1 MQEVKIDLAHCVAR
15 KDHNARVALEFARG
29 TKWSEYLAFTAKGL
43 AKFRE
48 PTEEFLRRFHKIIK
62 TPLERVSL
70 QLLRDTRSD
79 YLPEDGVT
87 TILLEIYD
95 MTATAGTGDLATMSL
110 ADLTAHYNKLSIATG
125 GTGVKSFKDKA
136 TALKRI
142 DSFKVDVAKPTADQA
157 AHKEEAGDKALKR
170 LASVVTKTK
179 KAVVAAVAADKAAVA
194 AKKAVPAKKKSAAA
208 EKMAAEKAAK
218 KAAPKKSGAKG
229 QGIGAFCMELIVKG
243 KSNED
248 VLEQVR
254 KKFPDAST
262 SASSVA
268 WYRNKLKS
276 EGKL

>member
-1 MQEVKIDLAHCVAR
+1 MPEVKIDMAHCVAR
-15 KDHNARVALEFARG
+15 KDHNARIALEFVRG
-29 TKWSEYLAFTAKGL
+29 TKWSEFLAFTAKGL

-48 PTEEFLRRFHKIIK
+48 PTDEFLRRFDKIIE

-70 QLLRDTRSD
+70 QLLRDSRSD

-87 TILLEIYD
+87 SILLEIYH
-95 MTATAGTGDLATMSL
+95 MTATAGSGDLATMSL

-142 DSFKVDVAKPTADQA
+142 DSFNIEVAKPTDEQA
-157 AHKEEAGDKALKR
+157 ARKEEAGAKALKR
-170 LASVVTKTK
+170 LAATVT
-179 KAVVAAVAADKAAVA
+179 DKP
-194 AKKAVPAKKKSAAA
+194 AKKAKATAAPKPAAKTAPAKKKSAAA

-218 KAAPKKSGAKG
+218 KAAPKKPGAKG
-229 QGIGAFCMELIVKG
+229 QGIGAFCMELILKG

-248 VLEQVR
+248 VLESVR

-276 EGKL
+276 EGQL

>member
-1 MQEVKIDLAHCVAR
+1 MPEVKIDLAHCVAR
-15 KDHNARVALEFARG
+15 KDHNARVALEFVRG
-29 TKWSEYLAFTAKGL
+29 TKWSEFLAFTAKGL

-48 PTEEFLRRFHKIIK
+48 PTDEFLRRFDKIIE

-70 QLLRDTRSD
+70 QLLRDSRSD

-87 TILLEIYD
+87 SILLEIYH
-95 MTATAGTGDLATMSL
+95 MTATAGTGDLTTMSL
-110 ADLTAHYNKLSIATG
+110 ADLTAHYNKLSTATG

-142 DSFKVDVAKPTADQA
+142 DSFNVEVTKPTDEQA
-157 AHKEEAGDKALKR
+157 ARKEEAGAKALKR
-170 LASVVTKTK
+170 LAAAVTDKPAK
-179 KAVVAAVAADKAAVA
+179 KAAAEKPAAKAAVE
-194 AKKAVPAKKKSAAA
+194 KPAKKKSAAA

-218 KAAPKKSGAKG
+218 KAAPKKPGAKG
-229 QGIGAFCMELIVKG
+229 QGIGAFCMELILKG

-248 VLEQVR
+248 VLESVR